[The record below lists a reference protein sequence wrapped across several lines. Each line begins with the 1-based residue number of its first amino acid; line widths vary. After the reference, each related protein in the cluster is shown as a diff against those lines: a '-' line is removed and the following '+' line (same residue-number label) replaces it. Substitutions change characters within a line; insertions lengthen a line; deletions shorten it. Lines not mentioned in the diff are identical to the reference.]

1 MLLIISCPFQKSLE
15 NLFLVKVRCLEFEK
29 YGLCAFYKQLLLFH
43 YSYMDLFIYL
53 FMLYLFCGNKVELQ
67 WGNITGFVSSGPF
80 TRPAM
85 KYPSYIHEYLHDYLS
100 FSKYLQIPPSW
111 LNSPTF
117 LLDIPDVVRSGSFTP
132 HLDLLSNF
140 VVSVLIFP
148 VIGTCPN
155 RWSLIIA
162 FLNMG
167 EFSSFTKAIQLELR

>member
-1 MLLIISCPFQKSLE
+1 MNAADGFAFRISQICYIDYIERVAKKYVILLKFVKRDILVLLIISCPFQKSLE

-100 FSKYLQIPPSW
+100 FSKYLQIPPNTSQQ
-111 LNSPTF
+111 
-117 LLDIPDVVRSGSFTP
+117 V
-132 HLDLLSNF
+132 
-140 VVSVLIFP
+140 
-148 VIGTCPN
+148 
-155 RWSLIIA
+155 
-162 FLNMG
+162 
-167 EFSSFTKAIQLELR
+167 EFSHISFRYS